1 MTSEY
6 TNVLNRKCK
15 LIYQN
20 NQNNNNM
27 VFKPYKSNQTNKLQK
42 LENNENIKIKVAL
55 NMIVKN
61 EQDNICRTLESV
73 KEFCDLFVILDTGS
87 EDDTIKTIIDYCEKI
102 NKPLYLISHPF
113 ENFSIT
119 RNIAIEYAKDKAD
132 YLLFMD
138 SNDELKKHEP
148 KLKGFLQENIN
159 NERMLGF
166 YIKQEWNSNG
176 KTDRFFNI
184 RLIKTKYNWNYKA
197 PVHEYIT
204 CEKVEK
210 NGTAY
215 HVAKIENGI
224 FIYQD
229 RSLDAHKS
237 KKRFTRDKELL
248 YNEYLKNPHDS
259 RTLFYLA
266 QTCSCLLQ
274 YEEAFKYYM
283 LRTKEKGFLEEV
295 FHAYLRASEIAQNIL
310 KQSPEEVLFLFMKT
324 LEVSCSIFNC
334 PRAEP
339 LINLAKIYLNN
350 NNKLMAH
357 IYIKQ
362 SCESVVPSADCSLFV
377 DGDMYDYTR
386 WHLIGITGYYVNDCN
401 IGIIGCIIAYLN
413 KKKEIDV
420 SNLKTYVDVNVYDFD
435 KLIKFLDTQTT
446 QSISNL
452 FIIKNTD
459 KNIQNHFLI
468 HNVQSILDKFKK

>member
-1 MTSEY
+1 MTNNY
-6 TNVLNRKCK
+6 INILNRKCK
-15 LIYQN
+15 IVYD
-20 NQNNNNM
+20 NNNDM
-27 VFKPYKSNQTNKLQK
+27 IFKPYKFNQTNKL
-42 LENNENIKIKVAL
+42 ENNEKNKIKISL

-61 EQDNICRTLESV
+61 EQDNICRTLNSV
-73 KEFCDLFVILDTGS
+73 KELCDLFIILDTGS
-87 EDDTIKTIIDYCEKI
+87 EDDTIKTIIDFCEKN
-102 NKPLYLISHPF
+102 NKPLYLISYPF

-138 SNDELKKHEP
+138 SNDELKNYDN
-148 KLKGFLQENIN
+148 KLKLFLQENIN

-176 KTDRFFNI
+176 KIDRFFNI
-184 RLIKTKYNWNYKA
+184 RLIKTKYNWNYKT

-204 CEKVEK
+204 CEKVES

-215 HVAKIENGI
+215 HVAKIENSI
-224 FIYQD
+224 VIYQD
-229 RSLDAHKS
+229 RNLDAHKS
-237 KKRFTRDKELL
+237 TKRFTRDKELL
-248 YNEYLKNPHDS
+248 YNEYLKNPHNS

-283 LRTKEKGFLEEV
+283 LRTKEKGFMEEI
-295 FHAYLRASEIAQNIL
+295 FHAYLRSSEIAQNIL
-310 KQSPEEVLFLFMKT
+310 KLSPEEVLHLFMKT
-324 LEVSCSIFNC
+324 LEVSCSIFKC

-339 LINLAKIYLNN
+339 LIEIAKIYLNN

-362 SCESVVPSADCSLFV
+362 ACQSSQPSTDCCLFV

-386 WHLIGITGYYVNDCN
+386 WHLLGITGYYVNDFN
-401 IGIIGCIIAYLN
+401 FGIIGCIIAYLN
-413 KKKEIDV
+413 KKKEIDM
-420 SNLKTYVDVNVYDFD
+420 SNLKTYIDTNIYDFD
-435 KLIKFLDTQTT
+435 KLIKFIDTQTT
-446 QSISNL
+446 QSLYNL

-468 HNVQSILDKFKK
+468 HNVQPILDKFKK

>member
-1 MTSEY
+1 MTNKY
-6 TNVLNRKCK
+6 INILDRKCK
-15 LIYQN
+15 IVY
-20 NQNNNNM
+20 
-27 VFKPYKSNQTNKLQK
+27 
-42 LENNENIKIKVAL
+42 ENNHNVISKLKIKVAL

-61 EQDNICRTLESV
+61 EQDNICRTFDSV
-73 KEFCDLFVILDTGS
+73 RDFCDIFVILDTGS
-87 EDDTIKTIIDYCEKI
+87 EDDTIDIIINYCEKN
-102 NKPLYLISHPF
+102 NKPLYLLSYPF

-119 RNIAIEYAKDKAD
+119 RNIAIEYANNIAD

-138 SNDELKKHEP
+138 SNDELKNYDY
-148 KLKGFLQENIN
+148 KLKLFLQENIN
-159 NERMLGF
+159 NEKMMGF
-166 YIKQEWNSNG
+166 YIKQEWKSNG
-176 KTDRFFNI
+176 KIDRFFNI
-184 RLIKTKYNWNYKA
+184 RLIKTKDNWHYKA

-204 CEKVEK
+204 CPKVEL

-224 FIYQD
+224 VIYQD

-237 KKRFTRDKELL
+237 TKRFTRDKELL

-283 LRTKEKGFLEEV
+283 LRTKEKGFMEEV
-295 FHAYLRASEIAQNIL
+295 FHAYLRAAEIAHTVL
-310 KQSPEEVLFLFMKT
+310 KLSPEEVLFLFMKT
-324 LEVSCSIFNC
+324 LETSCSIFNC

-339 LINLAKIYLNN
+339 LIDIARLYLNN

-362 SCESVVPSADCSLFV
+362 ACESEVPTDCSLFV

-386 WHLIGITGYYVNDCN
+386 WHLLGITGYYVNDFN
-401 IGIIGCIIAYLN
+401 IGCIGCILAYLN
-413 KKKEIDV
+413 KKKEIDL
-420 SNLKTYVDVNVYDFD
+420 SNLKTYIDTNKYDFD
-435 KLIKFLDTQTT
+435 KFIQFLSTQTT

-452 FIIKNTD
+452 FIIKKTD
-459 KNIQNHFLI
+459 RNIQNYFLVN
-468 HNVQSILDKFKK
+468 NVQSILDKFKK

>member
-1 MTSEY
+1 MSKKFI
-6 TNVLNRKCK
+6 NILDRKCQILHEESK
-15 LIYQN
+15 LIN
-20 NQNNNNM
+20 
-27 VFKPYKSNQTNKLQK
+27 YKHNV
-42 LENNENIKIKVAL
+42 KVAL

-61 EQDNICRTLESV
+61 EEDNICRTFESV
-73 KEFCDLFVILDTGS
+73 KEFCDLFIILDTGS
-87 EDDTIKTIIDYCEKI
+87 EDNTINVIINFCKKN
-102 NKPLYLISHPF
+102 NKPLYLISCPF

-119 RNIAIEYAKDKAD
+119 RNIAIEYANNKAD

-138 SNDELKKHEP
+138 SNDELKNYEP
-148 KLKGFLQENIN
+148 KLKLFLQENIN

-166 YIKQEWNSNG
+166 YIKQEWNSKG
-176 KTDRFFNI
+176 KIDRFFNI
-184 RLIKTKYNWNYKA
+184 RLVKTKYNWHYRA

-204 CEKVEK
+204 CPKVES
-210 NGTAY
+210 NGTHS
-215 HVAKIENGI
+215 HVIKIENGI
-224 FIYQD
+224 VIYQD

-237 KKRFTRDKELL
+237 TKRFTRDKELL
-248 YNEYLKNPHDS
+248 YNEYLKNPHDT

-295 FHAYLRASEIAQNIL
+295 FHAYLRSSEIGQNIL
-310 KQSPEEVLFLFMKT
+310 KLSPEEVLFLYMKT

-339 LINLAKIYLNN
+339 LIELGKIYLNN

-357 IYIKQ
+357 VFIKQ
-362 SCESVVPSADCSLFV
+362 ACESVNPSTECQLFV
-377 DGDMYDYTR
+377 DGDAYDYNR
-386 WHLIGITGYYVNDCN
+386 WNLLGITGYYVNDFN
-401 IGIIGCIIAYLN
+401 IGIIGCIMAYLN

-420 SNLKTYVDVNVYDFD
+420 TNLKTYIDTNKYDFD

-446 QSISNL
+446 QSMSNL
-452 FIIKNTD
+452 FIIKKTD
-459 KNIQNHFLI
+459 KNLQNHFLI
-468 HNVQSILDKFKK
+468 SNVQSILDKFKK